1 MAKVKLFIDT
11 SADMPEELQKQ
22 HDIGMINFLSVFG
35 ETTYVAG
42 EELSNA
48 EFYKKL
54 SEAPALPKTAQ
65 TPYLDMYD
73 ILNAAAQEY
82 DTVVYFTISSKGSG
96 QYHTATRVAEE
107 IMEQNPK
114 ADVRIF
120 DSMKYSLYIAATAIY
135 ARKLLD
141 EGVDIDTVLEQCRT
155 YVESWEVYI
164 LVDSLE
170 FLQKGGR
177 IKKSTAVLGMLLDI
191 RPVLTIRDGLIDSI
205 EKIRGKKKIFEKLL
219 ALVRENPEFD
229 AEKKEFMIVHSDLES
244 GLKLKEAVQQEF
256 GLDDIYIFSEFGP
269 IVGTHIGPGA
279 LAVIFRKKEK
289 EG

>member
-1 MAKVKLFIDT
+1 MANVKIFVDT

-22 HDIGMINFLSVFG
+22 YDIGMINFLSVFG

-42 EELSNA
+42 EALSNA

-54 SEAPALPKTAQ
+54 SEAPELPKTAQ

-107 IMEQNPK
+107 IMEQNPD

-120 DSMKYSLYIAATAIY
+120 DTMKYSLYIAAAAVY

-141 EGVDIDTVLEQCRT
+141 EGMDIDAVLERCRA
-155 YVESWEVYI
+155 YLESWEVYI

-177 IKKSTAVLGMLLDI
+177 IKKSTAVIGTLLDI

-205 EKIRGKKKIFEKLL
+205 EKIRGKKKIFEKLI
-219 ALVRENPEFD
+219 ALIKENPEFD
-229 AEKKEFMIVHSDLES
+229 AEKKEFMVIHSDLEN

-256 GLDDIYIFSEFGP
+256 GISDIYMFSEFGP

-279 LAVIFRKKEK
+279 LAVLFRKK
-289 EG
+289 